1 MKNGI
6 ARSPLFYVGDKY
18 KLVREIRTHFP
29 QTINRFI
36 EPFVGGGSVMMN
48 VEANGFLLNDINSY
62 VINLHKML
70 QSYIGRE
77 KEFMEEIYNII
88 DSYKLSLS
96 LRSDVVPQ
104 AMKKA
109 YPKTYYARYN
119 KAGYLQM
126 KADFIAKGQQNM
138 MKLYLL
144 LIYGFNHMLRFNGKG
159 QFNLPV
165 GNVDFN
171 QNVQNALSD
180 YFLLL
185 SQKQTKW
192 FNEDYKQFLGGIDYE
207 KDDLVYLD
215 PPYLITFSEYN
226 KLWNEDTERDLLA
239 LLDDLNAKGINFAIS
254 NVIHYRGRINSIF
267 LEWSKQYHS
276 HSIKSNYISFNDNS
290 IKKFSEVL
298 ITNY

>member
-254 NVIHYRGRINSIF
+254 NVIHYRGRINNIF